1 MQSMRIKAPIHVH
14 ELQTDSRRIIEA
26 QLKKWCQA
34 LIDQTTTILIGSLKN
49 MPNEVVFLLIYI
61 FRSNFWKEN
70 LHFRLNT

>member
-49 MPNEVVFLLIYI
+49 MPNEVVFGA
-61 FRSNFWKEN
+61 
-70 LHFRLNT
+70 